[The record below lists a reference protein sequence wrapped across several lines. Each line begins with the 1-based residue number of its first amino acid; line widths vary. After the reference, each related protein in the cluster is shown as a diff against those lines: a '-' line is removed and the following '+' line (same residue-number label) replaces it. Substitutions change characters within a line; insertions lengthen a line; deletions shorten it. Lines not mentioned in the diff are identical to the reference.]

1 MVPTLTLTLFTNIV
15 HKNDIR
21 MQCLAIL
28 TSDLTWIFWPEV
40 RSPVELPVHVQMS
53 MHMFMTHKP
62 QIIFLI
68 NKVQLAVALRP
79 QHGESP
85 LGNDSRECMLQ
96 MRLLLMRVDV
106 SASPGMQVN
115 RH

>member
-28 TSDLTWIFWPEV
+28 TSDLTWSFWPEV

-53 MHMFMTHKP
+53 MLHAHVHDAQTITNYFFDQQGAAGGGTP
-62 QIIFLI
+62 PTAWRISS
-68 NKVQLAVALRP
+68 
-79 QHGESP
+79 G
-85 LGNDSRECMLQ
+85 
-96 MRLLLMRVDV
+96 
-106 SASPGMQVN
+106 
-115 RH
+115 